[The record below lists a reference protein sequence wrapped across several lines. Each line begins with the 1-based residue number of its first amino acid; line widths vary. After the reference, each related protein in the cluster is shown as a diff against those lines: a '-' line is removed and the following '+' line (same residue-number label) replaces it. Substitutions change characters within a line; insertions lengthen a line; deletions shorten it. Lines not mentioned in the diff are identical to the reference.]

1 MIVVLMGVS
10 GSGKTTIGVAL
21 AQRTGATFAD
31 ADDYH
36 SPENKAK
43 MHAGTA
49 LTDEDRAPWLA
60 TLNGLLR
67 GWYAA
72 GTDGVLA
79 CSALK
84 ASYRETLAAGMPQ
97 AAVHVVHLDGSKEM
111 IAARLA
117 GRHHEYMDAHLLESQ
132 FQTLEAPDDA
142 VRVVNDRAVD
152 VVVDEVLQKLQW
164 KVG

>member
-1 MIVVLMGVS
+1 MGVS

-36 SPENKAK
+36 SPANKAK
-43 MHAGTA
+43 MHAGTP

-60 TLNGLLR
+60 TLHGLLR
-67 GWYAA
+67 GWYEA

-84 ASYRETLAAGMPQ
+84 ASYRQTLAAGMPEE
-97 AAVHVVHLDGSKEM
+97 AVHLVHLDGSKEM

-117 GRHHEYMDAHLLESQ
+117 DRHHEYMDPHLLDSQ
-132 FQTLEAPDDA
+132 FQTLEVPDDA
-142 VRVVNDRAVD
+142 VRVVNDRPVD
-152 VVVDEVLQKLQW
+152 AVVDEVLLKLQW